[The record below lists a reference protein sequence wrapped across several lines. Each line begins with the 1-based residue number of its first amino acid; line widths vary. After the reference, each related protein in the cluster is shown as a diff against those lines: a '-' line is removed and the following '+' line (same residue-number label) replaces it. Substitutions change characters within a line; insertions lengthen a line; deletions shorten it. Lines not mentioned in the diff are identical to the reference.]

1 MAAVSG
7 QRLANLAKQ
16 TLTKIRTDQ
25 SLDHF
30 YAIIARKSEGL
41 LGEPTL
47 SRKRRIPA
55 RLEVGAGAPSYPQT
69 AKNHFRRAYYEPIH
83 LNVRAIYQRVN
94 QESFSY
100 YAQMETLFVKAAN
113 GGERL

>member
-7 QRLANLAKQ
+7 QRLAYLVKQ

-25 SLDHF
+25 SFYHF
-30 YAIIARKSEGL
+30 FANIVRKSEGV

-47 SRKRRIPA
+47 SRKRRTPA

-69 AKNHFRRAYYEPIH
+69 VKDHFRRAYYEPID
-83 LNVRAIYQRVN
+83 LI
-94 QESFSY
+94 
-100 YAQMETLFVKAAN
+100 VKATYHPD
-113 GGERL
+113 GDLLG